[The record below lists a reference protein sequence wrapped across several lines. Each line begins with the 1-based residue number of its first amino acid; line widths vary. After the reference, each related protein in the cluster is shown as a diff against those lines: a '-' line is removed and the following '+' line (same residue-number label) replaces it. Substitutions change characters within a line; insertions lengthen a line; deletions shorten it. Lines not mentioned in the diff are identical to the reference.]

1 MKSFL
6 SQTKQWLYFVGI
18 DVSKD
23 SWDLTILSASDLNT
37 KHHIKT
43 DNSHDGWDKVLCWLD
58 DKNVSLKQ
66 TLFCLESTG
75 VYAHTLLA
83 CLSAY
88 NADTWVENALRI
100 KRSSGIIR
108 GKNDKQDAFMIAHY
122 ARRHHDIARLYIPNP
137 QTLERLKE
145 LMRLRENLIKTKNN
159 LIKTINEMSQMGVPI
174 ANELRLYLKATLA
187 GIDKD
192 LDKIELKI
200 NTIIK
205 DDDELNELHQIIT
218 SVVGVGTRTAIALIV
233 FTNRFSKFN
242 SPRQLACYCGVVP
255 FQHQSGSSV
264 KGKDKLSKMCN
275 HQLKAL
281 LHLAALSAVRHDPE
295 IKEFYERKKAEG
307 KNTMAVLNA
316 VRNKLVHRIFAVVK
330 RMEPY
335 EKYNYLKTA

>member
-1 MKSFL
+1 MKSNL
-6 SQTKQWLYFVGI
+6 SQIKPWIYFVGI
-18 DVSKD
+18 DVSKA
-23 SWDLTILSASDLNT
+23 SWDLTILSNSDLNC
-37 KHHIKT
+37 KHHLKT
-43 DNSHDGWDKVLCWLD
+43 DNSHNGWDNVLNWLEN
-58 DKNVSLKQ
+58 KNVPLKQ

-83 CLSAY
+83 CLAAY
-88 NADTWVENALRI
+88 EADTWVENALRI

-122 ARRHHDIARLYIPNP
+122 ARRHFDNVRLYTPNP
-137 QTLERLKE
+137 QRLDRLKE
-145 LMRLRENLIKTKNN
+145 LMNLRENLIKTKNN
-159 LIKTINEMSQMGVPI
+159 LLKPINEMTQMGVPI
-174 ANELRLYLKATLA
+174 ANELKSYLKSTLV

-205 DDDELNELHQIIT
+205 DDEELNELHQIIT

-255 FQHQSGSSV
+255 FKHESGSSV
-264 KGKDKLSKMCN
+264 KGKEKVSKMCN
-275 HQLKAL
+275 HKLKSL

-295 IKEFYERKKAEG
+295 IKEYYQKKKAEG

-335 EKYNYLKTA
+335 EKYNYL